1 MKYLRKAWNN
11 FKTQPEIWFFY
22 GFLLTSMLSVRK
34 VVTDHLI
41 AGSFNEYSGTYLYL
55 SDLFLIA
62 VWVSWII
69 SILYNKNIILS
80 IIRLKN
86 VSHGTFLILLTPLLL
101 ITWSF
106 ISIKWANV
114 PQIALYRSF
123 KLFEFYLLYL
133 FLVINRKCFT
143 WNIIKNIF
151 KIVIF
156 IGVINSLIGMLQ
168 FILQHS
174 LGLFWLKESL
184 ISPEI
189 PGVAKIILNSEKYI
203 RAYGLFPHP
212 NILGGFLLLS
222 IILTFTY
229 KKIFTADNN
238 VSHTAY
244 KTKMFHGE
252 HFSLLRNGVFLGI
265 ALWIQIVGEILTFSK
280 SAILSLI
287 LAIVYIFRNSLVPC
301 GTFKKVVGR
310 QNKFGRTHQI
320 RNIEEKPLILKKA
333 FFLII
338 IMSLLIYLVRL
349 DFGAILINSFK
360 ERLFYIDI
368 AKNIIFSNF
377 FAGMGAGQFVLGMQ
391 SYSSQVILNWQF
403 QPVHNVFLLIL
414 AELGSVGV
422 SMFLWFVWKVFHM
435 KQSEKKT
442 KTECSAWN
450 ETRCEAYSQRPG
462 ENVPSGTIELK
473 VNLVPT
479 FKAILIG
486 FFVLSLFDHYLWDIQ
501 QGQIM
506 FWLALGLLAGVVD

>member
-22 GFLLTSMLSVRK
+22 GFLLTSMLSIRK
-34 VVTDHLI
+34 VVTNHLI
-41 AGSFNEYSGTYLYL
+41 AGSFNEYSGTYIYL
-55 SDLFLIA
+55 SDLFLFA
-62 VWVSWII
+62 MWVSWLI

-86 VSHGTFLILLTPLLL
+86 VSRRTFLILLAPLLL
-101 ITWSF
+101 VTWSF
-106 ISIKWANV
+106 ISIKWANA

-123 KLFEFYLLYL
+123 KLFEFYLFFL

-143 WNIIKNIF
+143 WNIIKNVF

-156 IGVINSLIGMLQ
+156 IGVINSLIGILQ
-168 FILQHS
+168 FILRHS

-189 PGVAKIILNSEKYI
+189 PGVAKIILSSEKYI

-212 NILGGFLLLS
+212 NILGGFLLIS

-229 KKIFTADNN
+229 KKIFTGNNN
-238 VSHTAY
+238 VSRTAY

-252 HFSLLRNGVFLGI
+252 HFSFLGNGVFLSI
-265 ALWIQIVGEILTFSK
+265 ALWIQIAGEILTFSK

-287 LAIVYIFRNSLVPC
+287 LAIVYIFRNSLVPR
-301 GTFKKVVGR
+301 GTFKKVIGR
-310 QNKFGRTHQI
+310 QTKFGRIHQI
-320 RNIEEKPLILKKA
+320 RNMEGKPLILKKA

-338 IMSLLIYLVRL
+338 IMFLLIYLVQL

-360 ERLFYIDI
+360 ERLFYLDI

-377 FAGMGAGQFVLGMQ
+377 FSGIGAGQFVLGMQ

-414 AELGSVGV
+414 AELGLVGV
-422 SMFLWFVWKVFHM
+422 SIFLWFVWKVFHM

-442 KTECSAWN
+442 KTECSTWN
-450 ETRCEAYSQRPG
+450 ETRCEAYSQRSS
-462 ENVPSGTIELK
+462 ENVPPGTIELQS
-473 VNLVPT
+473 NLTPI

-486 FFVLSLFDHYLWDIQ
+486 FFMISLFDHYLWDIQ

-506 FWLALGLLAGVVD
+506 LWLALGLLVGAAD